1 MQRASNNKQK
11 KTTKPSTTRVSRLS
25 TKRNLKKTSTKR
37 TIPSLTSSITLKTPL
52 FTTFNTFSTTTEPTA
67 AKTTNAAAPVDPTVT
82 TNPST
87 TDPDAPQYYMGPD
100 LYTLR
105 PVNVREGARVIRAFS
120 NTQNDQPISLAINL
134 GLDPRK
140 PNQSVR
146 GMAPVP
152 HGSGGKTVLA
162 VFATGDK
169 AAEAKAAG
177 ADIVGAEDL
186 IKDIIAGK
194 IEFTRCVA
202 TPDMMKHL
210 SKVARILGPKGLMP
224 NPKLGTVTV
233 NIKEAV
239 ENSKLGQLEFRND
252 KKGVVH
258 CIIGKSSWSVD
269 KIEENV
275 NAFVKAIAD
284 AKPSGAK
291 GQYFKSSYI
300 GNNTGWSQSLDIRLF
315 PFKQ

>member
-1 MQRASNNKQK
+1 MLKLASPKKAIKSNKANKPQK
-11 KTTKPSTTRVSRLS
+11 RKITTKRAIKKPSRSNLIRS
-25 TKRNLKKTSTKR
+25 TSHT
-37 TIPSLTSSITLKTPL
+37 SLTSLPSFQT
-52 FTTFNTFSTTTEPTA
+52 NTSSSFSTDATTAPNSSASTA
-67 AKTTNAAAPVDPTVT
+67 
-82 TNPST
+82 
-87 TDPDAPQYYMGPD
+87 TDDSGNAPQYYMGPD
-100 LYTLR
+100 LYTMR
-105 PVNVREGARVIRAFS
+105 PTNVREGARIIRAFC
-120 NTQNDQPISLAINL
+120 NTPIDQPISFSINL

-152 HGSGGKTVLA
+152 HGSGGKTILA

-169 AAEAKAAG
+169 AIEAKDAG

-186 IKDIIAGK
+186 IKEILTGK

-224 NPKLGTVTV
+224 NPKLGTVTTD
-233 NIKEAV
+233 IKTAV
-239 ENSKLGQLEFRND
+239 ENSKQGQIEFRND

-258 CIIGKSSWSVD
+258 AIVGKSSWSPE
-269 KIEENV
+269 KLEENI

-291 GQYFKSSYI
+291 GQYFKSAFI
-300 GNNTGWSQSLDIRLF
+300 GNNSGWAQNIDIRLY

>member
-1 MQRASNNKQK
+1 MMKTGALKKAMTPKQT
-11 KTTKPSTTRVSRLS
+11 KTTKKVIKKVQKRKITKKVTKTPSTRSPLS
-25 TKRNLKKTSTKR
+25 NS
-37 TIPSLTSSITLKTPL
+37 L
-52 FTTFNTFSTTTEPTA
+52 FTTHKLSFSTET
-67 AKTTNAAAPVDPTVT
+67 APVADQEEQSTPSFTVDYPMPTDVNDP
-82 TNPST
+82 PEF
-87 TDPDAPQYYMGPD
+87 YMGPD
-100 LYTLR
+100 LYTAR
-105 PVNVREGARVIRAFS
+105 PTGVREASRVIRAFC
-120 NTQNDQPISLAINL
+120 NTPVEQPISLAINL

-169 AAEAKAAG
+169 AIEAKEAG

-186 IKDIIAGK
+186 IKEILAGK

-210 SKVARILGPKGLMP
+210 SKVARVLGPRGLMP
-224 NPKLGTVTV
+224 NPKLGTVTL
-233 NIKEAV
+233 NIREAV
-239 ENSKLGQLEFRND
+239 ENSKLGQIEFRND

-258 CIIGKSSWSVD
+258 AIVGKSSWSID
-269 KIEENV
+269 KLEENI
-275 NAFVKAIAD
+275 NAFVKAIAE

-291 GQYFKSSYI
+291 GQYFKSSFI
-300 GNNTGWSQSLDIRLF
+300 GNNSGWSQSLDIRLF

>member
-1 MQRASNNKQK
+1 
-11 KTTKPSTTRVSRLS
+11 
-25 TKRNLKKTSTKR
+25 
-37 TIPSLTSSITLKTPL
+37 
-52 FTTFNTFSTTTEPTA
+52 
-67 AKTTNAAAPVDPTVT
+67 
-82 TNPST
+82 
-87 TDPDAPQYYMGPD
+87 MGSD

-105 PVNVREGARVIRAFS
+105 PTGVREAARIVRAFS
-120 NTQNDQPISLAINL
+120 YKHHDQPLLLSINL

-146 GMAPVP
+146 GLAPVP

-169 AAEAKAAG
+169 AIEAKEAG
-177 ADIVGAEDL
+177 ADIVGGEEL
-186 IKDIIAGK
+186 VKEIMTGK

-210 SKVARILGPKGLMP
+210 SKVARVLGPRGLMP
-224 NPKLGTVTV
+224 NPKLGTVTL
-233 NIKEAV
+233 NIKDAV
-239 ENSKLGQLEFRND
+239 MSSKLGQIEFRND

-258 CIIGKSSWSVD
+258 CVIGKTSWDLD
-269 KIEENV
+269 KIEQNV
-275 NAFVKAIAD
+275 AAFVKAIAD

-291 GQYFKSSYI
+291 GQYFKSSFLGSNI
-300 GNNTGWSQSLDIRLF
+300 GWSQSLDIRLP

>member
-1 MQRASNNKQK
+1 MDN
-11 KTTKPSTTRVSRLS
+11 TLFV
-25 TKRNLKKTSTKR
+25 
-37 TIPSLTSSITLKTPL
+37 ITEFDFLPRRFIL
-52 FTTFNTFSTTTEPTA
+52 
-67 AKTTNAAAPVDPTVT
+67 V
-82 TNPST
+82 
-87 TDPDAPQYYMGPD
+87 
-100 LYTLR
+100 
-105 PVNVREGARVIRAFS
+105 
-120 NTQNDQPISLAINL
+120 DQPISLSINL

-162 VFATGDK
+162 VFAQGDK
-169 AAEAKAAG
+169 ALEAKEAG

-186 IKDIIAGK
+186 IKEILAGK

-210 SKVARILGPKGLMP
+210 SKVARVLGPKGLMP
-224 NPKLGTVTV
+224 NPKLGTVTTD
-233 NIKEAV
+233 IKGAV
-239 ENSKLGQLEFRND
+239 ANSKLGQIEFRND

-258 CIIGKSSWSVD
+258 AIIGKSSWSTE
-269 KIEENV
+269 KLEENI
-275 NAFVKAIAD
+275 NAFVKAIGD

-291 GQYFKSSYI
+291 GQYFKTSFI
-300 GNNTGWSQSLDIRLF
+300 GNNTGWSQNLDIRLF